1 MDVSKIGLALTVAL
15 ALVVGSGAFRKQAS
29 GASGARMVYVRG
41 PADPDCA
48 GELQRARAGGDAG
61 QQFLTELRCRVHAG
75 WKCPAIC
82 KGDELLVTHMTAKV
96 QRDGRP
102 SDISVTSKS
111 ESPAFDDMST
121 KALKAGA
128 PFPAPPQPMLDGS
141 GSVPLKLEFACDCFE
156 RPNKPKK

>member
-1 MDVSKIGLALTVAL
+1 MDVSKIGVALTVAL
-15 ALVVGSGAFRKQAS
+15 ALVVVSGTFRKQAV
-29 GASGARMVYVRG
+29 GASSARMVYVRG

-61 QQFLTELRCRVHAG
+61 QLFLTELRCRVHSG

-96 QRDGRP
+96 QRNGQP
-102 SDISVTSKS
+102 SDIQITSKS
-111 ESPAFDDMST
+111 ESGAFDDMST

-128 PFPAPPQPMLDGS
+128 PFPAPPQPLLDPS
-141 GSVPLKLEFACDCFE
+141 GAAPLKIEFACDCFE
-156 RPNKPKK
+156 RPKPKK